1 MKNSGKRPNVL
12 LFSKTA
18 GEVIPVKVYVSVK
31 QAGKRKEYITK
42 RELVLAGTPS
52 SLRELLTEIVLIN
65 VDDYN
70 KKAVEPWFM
79 KYLSTE
85 ETENQVR
92 TGKVGFGER
101 KSDIQADLQ
110 KAIETAI
117 LAFEDGIYR
126 VFNGENEVPSLD
138 ETLSLTE
145 GDVLT
150 FIRFTILAGRM
161 W

>member
-1 MKNSGKRPNVL
+1 M
-12 LFSKTA
+12 
-18 GEVIPVKVYVSVK
+18 KVYVSVK

-42 RELVLAGTPS
+42 KELAFAGTPS
-52 SLRELLTEIVLIN
+52 SLRELLTEIVKIN
-65 VDDYN
+65 VTEYN
-70 KKAVEPWFM
+70 KKAIEPWIM

-101 KSDIQADLQ
+101 KSDRQADVQ

-126 VFNGENEVPSLD
+126 VFSGENEVLSLD

-150 FIRFTILAGRM
+150 FIRFTMLAGRM